1 MHCAAANNHSKVVR
15 ILLENGC
22 DINVKDNV
30 RHVDVNVNDN
40 ICNYCIVNFGVH
52 GVSTALATSLASKLG
67 LHVLS
72 VLFHAKIAMGR
83 DVVLPSVEATTIQGS
98 SQAC

>member
-1 MHCAAANNHSKVVR
+1 MHYAAIDNHSNVVR

-22 DINVKDNV
+22 DINIEDNV

-40 ICNYCIVNFGVH
+40 ICNHCIVNFAVH
-52 GVSTALATSLASKLG
+52 GVSTALATS
-67 LHVLS
+67 
-72 VLFHAKIAMGR
+72 
-83 DVVLPSVEATTIQGS
+83 QGS

>member
-1 MHCAAANNHSKVVR
+1 MHFAAANNHSKDVR

-22 DINVKDNV
+22 DINIKNNV

-40 ICNYCIVNFGVH
+40 ICNHCIVNFGVH
-52 GVSTALATSLASKLG
+52 GVSTTLATS
-67 LHVLS
+67 
-72 VLFHAKIAMGR
+72 
-83 DVVLPSVEATTIQGS
+83 QGS

>member
-1 MHCAAANNHSKVVR
+1 MHWAVNKNYSKVVR

-22 DINVKDNV
+22 DMNIKDKV

-40 ICNYCIVNFGVH
+40 ICNHCIVNFGVH
-52 GVSTALATSLASKLG
+52 GVSTALATS
-67 LHVLS
+67 
-72 VLFHAKIAMGR
+72 
-83 DVVLPSVEATTIQGS
+83 QGS

>member
-1 MHCAAANNHSKVVR
+1 MQYAAVYNHSKVVR

-22 DINVKDNV
+22 DINIKDNV

-40 ICNYCIVNFGVH
+40 ICNHCIVNFGVH
-52 GVSTALATSLASKLG
+52 GVSTALATS
-67 LHVLS
+67 
-72 VLFHAKIAMGR
+72 
-83 DVVLPSVEATTIQGS
+83 QGS

>member
-1 MHCAAANNHSKVVR
+1 MHWAAFHNHSIVVH

-22 DINVKDNV
+22 DINIKDNV

-40 ICNYCIVNFGVH
+40 VCNHCIVNFGVH
-52 GVSTALATSLASKLG
+52 GVSTALATS
-67 LHVLS
+67 
-72 VLFHAKIAMGR
+72 
-83 DVVLPSVEATTIQGS
+83 QGS

>member
-1 MHCAAANNHSKVVR
+1 MHHATFNNHFEVVH

-22 DINVKDNV
+22 DMNIKDIV

-40 ICNYCIVNFGVH
+40 ICNHCIVNIGVH
-52 GVSTALATSLASKLG
+52 GVSTALATS
-67 LHVLS
+67 
-72 VLFHAKIAMGR
+72 
-83 DVVLPSVEATTIQGS
+83 QGS

>member
-1 MHCAAANNHSKVVR
+1 MHWAAFKNHSKVVR

-22 DINVKDNV
+22 DMNITKV

-40 ICNYCIVNFGVH
+40 ICNHCIVNFGVH
-52 GVSTALATSLASKLG
+52 CVSTALATS
-67 LHVLS
+67 
-72 VLFHAKIAMGR
+72 
-83 DVVLPSVEATTIQGS
+83 QGS